1 MYGRLKAQGNAHNLV
16 NVIEEVQ
23 NGEKYNILFVC
34 AVSLAK
40 SLDIQPQKLR
50 TMGRQ
55 CTE

>member
-1 MYGRLKAQGNAHNLV
+1 MYGQLKAQGNTHNLV

-40 SLDIQPQKLR
+40 SLEIQPQKLR